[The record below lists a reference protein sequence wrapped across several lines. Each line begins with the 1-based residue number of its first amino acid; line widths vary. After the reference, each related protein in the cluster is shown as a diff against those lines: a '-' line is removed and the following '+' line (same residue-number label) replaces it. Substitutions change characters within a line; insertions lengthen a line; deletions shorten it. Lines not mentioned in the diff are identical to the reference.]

1 MNSNANNHPKN
12 TKASKGSH
20 FSIQEASNST
30 NAKENPILELFPP
43 VSELSNEEVL
53 KIISLNDNCC
63 INKNCFFKAID
74 DNINFD
80 INHFIFSDSDVSVR
94 NKINDQ
100 KREEQFWLFK
110 IQIISHFKDDS

>member
-80 INHFIFSDSDVSVR
+80 INQLFSAIQMCR
-94 NKINDQ
+94 FE
-100 KREEQFWLFK
+100 REDGE
-110 IQIISHFKDDS
+110 